1 MEDRKFDFD
10 PRETLDS
17 RFWTEMSITDLWHQ
31 KILLQE
37 KIDVAMRMGKLG
49 MRQQLEKGMV
59 KLMALIKLKGDAEF
73 DPKNPS
79 II

>member
-1 MEDRKFDFD
+1 MEDRKIYFD
-10 PRETLDS
+10 PQKKLDS
-17 RFWTEMSITDLWHQ
+17 AHWNVMSITDLWHQ

-37 KIDVAMRMGKLG
+37 RIDVAMRMGKID
-49 MRQQLEKGMV
+49 MQRQLEKGMMT
-59 KLMALIKLKGDAEF
+59 LMSIIKIKGDKEF